1 VVIQAL
7 MATITLDWLHI
18 VALLGAVQGLILAGV
33 LAVKRR
39 NRTANRLLA
48 MAMLAFTMYASLGV
62 GFGF

>member
-1 VVIQAL
+1 